1 MDKGLELGL
10 PVDTLRNGLQQ
21 VRNEIENVHPLQHEL
36 KQVPLFFIL
45 KLFQHQQ
52 KEKRQKYFTLSHVYG
67 SSMPMKMEMEKQ
79 LVSHSLRLPG
89 LDSARIG
96 LDVLTN
102 DISFGFEDYLNRK
115 LL

>member
-1 MDKGLELGL
+1 
-10 PVDTLRNGLQQ
+10 
-21 VRNEIENVHPLQHEL
+21 
-36 KQVPLFFIL
+36 
-45 KLFQHQQ
+45 
-52 KEKRQKYFTLSHVYG
+52 
-67 SSMPMKMEMEKQ
+67 MPMKMEMEKQ